1 MAVRA
6 PCGAA
11 RPLHG
16 AMGWKGGLGASERAV
31 LPGGQPGALG
41 LGLSAL
47 TLLRGVRSPGGRC
60 CTVRSIGWG
69 GRCGLS
75 AGPLPGCLPLGD
87 LLEQPAVGKEA
98 PKGCDGCR
106 MGMAAV
112 TSSFGGGRQGYL
124 LALGTFMGA
133 LLGESALVKQV
144 TLELLLSAYLF

>member
-1 MAVRA
+1 MEGRA
-6 PCGAA
+6 GGFRAGGASRGAA
-11 RPLHG
+11 RSPRAGAQRPDTAPWCAQPGWALLHG
-16 AMGWKGGLGASERAV
+16 AEHRVGGG
-31 LPGGQPGALG
+31 
-41 LGLSAL
+41 
-47 TLLRGVRSPGGRC
+47 
-60 CTVRSIGWG
+60 
-69 GRCGLS
+69 CGLS

-98 PKGCDGCR
+98 PEGCAGCR